1 MTEAR
6 STRRCVLGL
15 AVGGFGLSIGLRRA
29 RAEEVSGTLNVS
41 TFKQTSYLAGYYL
54 ERFAPPGLKINIVET
69 KSNGDAVDALATGN
83 TDVGYMGAIACA
95 IAASRGRPIRAVASV
110 GSKTTRLM
118 VRKDSPYKT
127 VADLKGKTVAIAKLT
142 NQDIILRELLKE
154 AGLNP
159 KTDVDYILVPTE
171 SQAEALANKTV
182 EATICAEP
190 PGSILLL
197 NGIGREL
204 VSTDKLNST
213 PVGNPGVL
221 VALSTDTITKRPA
234 LAQAF
239 VTMHAKTTIWMR
251 HNVEQLVKDFSKMS
265 RQREDV
271 IRMAMSNTA
280 HHYDMNEDY
289 LRRVEVLNDDLVEA
303 GYLGSGYHIRDAFD
317 TRFLPAARASAG
329 EVV

>member
-1 MTEAR
+1 MAGPNW
-6 STRRCVLGL
+6 TRRGVLGL
-15 AVGGFGLSIGLRRA
+15 AAGGLGLSVNLLRA
-29 RAEEVSGTLNVS
+29 RAEGVSGTLNVS

-69 KSNGDAVDALATGN
+69 KSNGDAVDALSTGN
-83 TDVGYMGAIACA
+83 TDVGYMGSIACA
-95 IAASRGRPIRAVASV
+95 IAASRGRPIKAVASV

-127 VADLKGKTVAIAKLT
+127 IADLKGKTIAIAKLT
-142 NQDIILRELLKE
+142 NQDMILRELLKE
-154 AGLNP
+154 AGLDP
-159 KTDVDYILVPTE
+159 KTDVEYILVPTE

-204 VSTDKLNST
+204 ISTEKLNST

-221 VALSTDTITKRPA
+221 VALSTDTIAKRPE

-239 VTMHAKTTIWMR
+239 VTMHAKTTVWMR
-251 HNVEQLVKDFSKMS
+251 HNIDQLVKDFSKMS
-265 RQREDV
+265 RQREEV
-271 IRMAMSNTA
+271 IRLAMSNTA
-280 HHYDMNEDY
+280 HHYDMNDDY
-289 LRRVEVLNDDLVEA
+289 LRRVEVLNDALVEA
-303 GYLGSGYHIRDAFD
+303 GYLGTGFRIRDAFD
-317 TRFLPAARASAG
+317 TRFLPAAKAGAG
-329 EVV
+329 EVI